1 MKRYPSIQMATWML
15 SRLVPD
21 GERDA
26 LVGDLIEEHALRAA
40 ATSPSAALG
49 WCLQQVLASA
59 PPLLW
64 ARLRRAVWI
73 ATVAVALLAY
83 TAVGVVEW
91 IVNRALPSSAATGT
105 VANMLLGL
113 LIPFP
118 MVALIAYVAARFSS
132 RAPIVLGAIMLL
144 MVTLMTLTS
153 AERIPTWY
161 RIAYFVV
168 GPTAAFIGSALR
180 SAAVRKSNRLGT

>member
-1 MKRYPSIQMATWML
+1 MKRYPSIYVATWIL
-15 SRLVPD
+15 SRFVPE

-40 ATSPSAALG
+40 TTSSSAALR
-49 WCLQQVLASA
+49 WCLQQVCASV
-59 PPLLW
+59 PPLLC

-73 ATVAVALLAY
+73 ATFGVALLAY
-83 TAVGVVEW
+83 TAVGDVEW
-91 IVNRALPSSAATGT
+91 IVNRMIPSSPGIGT
-105 VANMLLGL
+105 AANMLLGL

-118 MVALIAYVAARFSS
+118 MVALIAYVAARFSP
-132 RAPIVLGAIMLL
+132 RAPIVLGVIMLL

-161 RIAYFVV
+161 RIAYFLV
-168 GPTAAFIGSALR
+168 GPAAAFIGSALR
-180 SAAVRKSNRLGT
+180 AAAVKKTNGLGV

>member
-1 MKRYPSIQMATWML
+1 MKHHRSIHVATWIL
-15 SRLVPD
+15 GRLVPA

-40 ATSPSAALG
+40 ATSSAAALR
-49 WCLQQVLASA
+49 WCLQQVCASA

-64 ARLRRAVWI
+64 ARLRRAAWI
-73 ATVAVALLAY
+73 ATFGVALLAY

-91 IVNRALPSSAATGT
+91 IVNRVLPSLPGTGT

-118 MVALIAYVAARFSS
+118 MVALIAYVAARFSP

-153 AERIPTWY
+153 AERIPAWY
-161 RIAYFVV
+161 RIAYFLV
-168 GPTAAFIGSALR
+168 GPAAAFIGSGLR
-180 SAAVRKSNRLGT
+180 TAATKKRVT